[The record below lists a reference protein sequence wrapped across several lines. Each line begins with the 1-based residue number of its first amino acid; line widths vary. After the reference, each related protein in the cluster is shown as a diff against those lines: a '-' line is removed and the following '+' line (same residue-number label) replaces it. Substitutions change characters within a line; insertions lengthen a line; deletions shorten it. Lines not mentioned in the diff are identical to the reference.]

1 MTREEFDHHVQVH
14 RGPVEQGAGGR
25 GGGRGVGQRGAA
37 HPPAGRGLP
46 QADRDGDGE
55 TLNCL
60 TARCLITKNS
70 HL

>member
-25 GGGRGVGQRGAA
+25 GGGRGAA
-37 HPPAGRGLP
+37 HPAAGRGLP